1 MADQARTWPATRET
15 ADHSLPFLVAAAL
28 QDGELGVAQF
38 EGERWLRPDTRELMG
53 RISLVAD
60 PALNEHAASTYPAVV
75 TVTLRSGET
84 RRSEMLRVPGSPAAP
99 LTREQL
105 RAKLGR
111 IGSASLSVEVEG
123 ALVGVRSV
131 ADMRQVG
138 RLLRSVG

>member
-28 QDGELGVAQF
+28 QDGDVGVAQF
-38 EGERWLRPDTRELMG
+38 EGERWLRPDTRSLMG

-75 TVTLRSGET
+75 TVTLRSSET
-84 RRSEMLRVPGSPAAP
+84 LRAEMLRVPGSPSAP
-99 LTREQL
+99 LTGEEL

-111 IGSASLSVEVEG
+111 ISSRELPVEVED
-123 ALVGVRSV
+123 ALVGVGSV
-131 ADMRQVG
+131 ADVGNVG
-138 RLLRSVG
+138 RMLRNLH